1 MKLPSGAELRITLA
15 PFSDSKALYQAFLE
29 EIKSLKWEASTE
41 IDTNFIKDIFC
52 VGLASKKFEA
62 ALWKCM
68 ERALYNNLKITENSF
83 EPEEARQD
91 YMVVCFEVAKENIM
105 PFTKTL
111 MPLFSQV
118 SGMLGKSPA

>member
-29 EIKSLKWEASTE
+29 EIKGLKVESSTE

-52 VGLASKKFEA
+52 VGLASKKLEV

-68 ERALYNNLKITENSF
+68 ERALYNNLKITEATF
-83 EPEEARQD
+83 EPVEARQD
-91 YMVVCFEVAKENIM
+91 YMLVCFEVAKENIA

-111 MPLFSQV
+111 MPLFNQAKEI
-118 SGMLGKSPA
+118 LGKSPA

>member
-29 EIKSLKWEASTE
+29 EIKGLKVESSTE

-52 VGLASKKFEA
+52 VGLASKKFEV

-68 ERALYNNLKITENSF
+68 ERALYNNLKITENTF
-83 EPEEARQD
+83 EPVEARQD
-91 YMVVCFEVAKENIM
+91 YMLVCFEVAKENIA

-111 MPLFSQV
+111 MPLFNQAKEI
-118 SGMLGKSPA
+118 LGKSPA

>member
-15 PFSDSKALYQAFLE
+15 PFSDAKALYQAFLE
-29 EIKSLKWEASTE
+29 EVKTLKWEATTE

-52 VGLASKKFEA
+52 VGLASKKFEG

-68 ERALYNNLKITENSF
+68 ERALYNNLKITDQTF

-91 YMVVCFEVAKENIM
+91 YVPVCFEVAKENIT

-111 MPLFSQV
+111 MPLFSRV
-118 SGMLGKSPA
+118 GGMLAKSPA